1 MQFFKLLLTII
12 LFSYSGPVVGSEKS
26 SFYTV
31 DMNTLLKQ
39 TVVGKK
45 LISDNNSLRQALQ
58 NENDALE
65 AELLLEEKDLSE
77 LRSSLSADEF
87 RPKALAFDQKVTII
101 RLEQAKKE
109 EDLLRS
115 IRKKESAFYKNIY
128 PLLYKLLSEH
138 GGLIL
143 LDQRNVVLW
152 DSSVDITDEAIDM
165 INRIYGD

>member
-1 MQFFKLLLTII
+1 MKFFKLILTFI
-12 LFSYSGPVVGSEKS
+12 LVSFSGPVLGSEKT

-31 DMNTLLKQ
+31 DMNKLLKQ
-39 TVVGKK
+39 TIVGKK
-45 LISDNNSLRQALQ
+45 LISDNNSLRQSLQ

-77 LRSSLSADEF
+77 LRRSLSADEF

-101 RLEQAKKE
+101 RLEQAQKE
-109 EDLLRS
+109 ENLLRN
-115 IRKKESAFYKNIY
+115 IRKKESDFYKNIY

-143 LDQRNVVLW
+143 FDQRNVVLW

-165 INRIYGD
+165 INRIY

>member
-1 MQFFKLLLTII
+1 M
-12 LFSYSGPVVGSEKS
+12 GSEKS

-109 EDLLRS
+109 EDL
-115 IRKKESAFYKNIY
+115 K
-128 PLLYKLLSEH
+128 
-138 GGLIL
+138 
-143 LDQRNVVLW
+143 D
-152 DSSVDITDEAIDM
+152 
-165 INRIYGD
+165 